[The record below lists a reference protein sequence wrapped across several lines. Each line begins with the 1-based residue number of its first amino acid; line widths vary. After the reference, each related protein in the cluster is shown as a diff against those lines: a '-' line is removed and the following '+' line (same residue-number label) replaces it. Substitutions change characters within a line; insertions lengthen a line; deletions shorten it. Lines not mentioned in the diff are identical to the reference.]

1 MKKLIL
7 NLCVLSG
14 LLLGAKGWLYE
25 GGIRVPMIV
34 KWPGNGK
41 RGLVCEVPVFSTD
54 FFPAIL
60 EMAGLP
66 APQTLGFASAHN
78 GSLVVSGVGE

>member
-7 NLCVLSG
+7 NLCVFSG

-41 RGLVCEVPVFSTD
+41 RENSWLLISV
-54 FFPAIL
+54 
-60 EMAGLP
+60 LP
-66 APQTLGFASAHN
+66 RWIG
-78 GSLVVSGVGE
+78 